1 MISGIVT
8 PTTMSYSSH
17 VFHQFTLKVK
27 ENQRDFLKEHL
38 QTKGIPSM
46 IYYPI
51 PLYHQEAF
59 SGYVSKIFKLE
70 NTEVL
75 CKEVLSLPMHSELR
89 RETQEKII
97 FHIKEFFN
105 A

>member
-1 MISGIVT
+1 
-8 PTTMSYSSH
+8 
-17 VFHQFTLKVK
+17 
-27 ENQRDFLKEHL
+27 QRDHLKEYL

-51 PLYHQEAF
+51 PLYYQEAF
-59 SGYVSKIFKLE
+59 SGYVSKSFKLE

-75 CKEVLSLPMHSELR
+75 CEEVLSLPMHSELKW
-89 RETQEKII
+89 ETQERII
-97 FHIKEFFN
+97 FHVKEFFN

>member
-1 MISGIVT
+1 
-8 PTTMSYSSH
+8 MSYSSH

-27 ENQRDFLKEHL
+27 ENQRDHLKEHL

-51 PLYHQEAF
+51 PLYQQEAF
-59 SGYVSKIFKLE
+59 SGYVSKSLKLE

-75 CKEVLSLPMHSELR
+75 CKEVLSLPMHSELKT
-89 RETQEKII
+89 ETQEKII
-97 FHIKEFFN
+97 FHIKEFFD